1 MMSGGVPWMG
11 GMWGMMLVS
20 FIFWALVAAAAAVLI
35 WWLVTRRSGRGR
47 DAALDVLRERYARGK
62 ITREEFESRRRDLAA

>member
-1 MMSGGVPWMG
+1 MS

-20 FIFWALVAAAAAVLI
+20 FLFWALVAAAAAALI
-35 WWLVTRRSGRGR
+35 WWLATRRPGAGR
-47 DAALDVLRERYARGK
+47 DAALAILRERYARGE